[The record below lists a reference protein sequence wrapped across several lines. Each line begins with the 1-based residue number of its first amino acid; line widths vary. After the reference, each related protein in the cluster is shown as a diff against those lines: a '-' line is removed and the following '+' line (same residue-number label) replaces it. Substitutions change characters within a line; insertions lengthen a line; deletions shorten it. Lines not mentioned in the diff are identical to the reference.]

1 MNEHAFENGF
11 CKISEEDSSVFYIEF
26 DLTETDSKIR
36 IASRSFLDGNIAKLY
51 TPDEH
56 IIYILVK
63 DNVPVYVGQTKDSLA
78 RINNHRLSDKAG
90 FDRCFMFFKPRK
102 DLRAYLDYMESY
114 VIHKIEK
121 KGIVLKNIIKKDPEK
136 DILTRNKKIIA
147 QKWMN
152 NFVDFLTIFGV
163 SMKPIPSISESII
176 DSSVEAKFKKNIIMS
191 DDGKNKKADSVLINI
206 RVDGVNIDGNNN
218 KEKVINLIKEIGI
231 KNINSKVS
239 LINTN
244 SIIIKDKIFEHHVAK
259 KIMNVS
265 KNTDKYGDCFYISMN
280 IGTVELRKKLIKIA
294 SFVKQKIEIS

>member
-136 DILTRNKKIIA
+136 DILNRNKKLIA

-152 NFVDFLTIFGV
+152 NFVDFLSVFGV
-163 SMKPIPSISESII
+163 NMMPVILASESIPSIPVGMKSTESII
-176 DSSVEAKFKKNIIMS
+176 TS
-191 DDGKNKKADSVLINI
+191 DNVKMKKADSILINI
-206 RVDGVNIDGNNN
+206 KVDGIDISGNNN

-231 KNINSKVS
+231 KNIDSKMS

-244 SIIIKDKIFEHHVAK
+244 SIMIRNKIFEHYVAK
-259 KIMNVS
+259 KAMNVS
-265 KNTDKYGDCFYISMN
+265 KNTDKYGDDFYLSMN

-294 SFVKQKIEIS
+294 SFIKKKVEIS